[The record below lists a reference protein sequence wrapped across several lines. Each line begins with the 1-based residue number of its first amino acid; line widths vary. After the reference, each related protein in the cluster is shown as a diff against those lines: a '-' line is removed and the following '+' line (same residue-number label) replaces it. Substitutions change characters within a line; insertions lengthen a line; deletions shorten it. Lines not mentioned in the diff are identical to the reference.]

1 MITWYS
7 ISLLVVAVL
16 LTLLVIRL
24 SEVSTRMHTLENA
37 ITQIIEDNEAM
48 HTISAQCVTH
58 KELHA
63 VLRHTSSPLQFTV
76 GK

>member
-7 ISLLVVAVL
+7 ICLVIVAAL

-24 SEVSTRMHTLENA
+24 SEISTRMHTLENA
-37 ITQIIEDNEAM
+37 TTRIVDDNEAM
-48 HTISAQCVTH
+48 NTLSAQFVTH

-63 VLRHTSSPLQFTV
+63 ILRHTNTSHFTM
-76 GK
+76 G